1 MSAVGGFHDQNIWFD
16 WRDLGRHQV
25 AILFAREVAREEN
38 FHSRDLDHQL
48 SGAQNMA
55 GVKCRELIE
64 NLRLYLIEGF
74 SVYGREGQVIAYRR
88 FVRGPY
94 RL

>member
-16 WRDLGRHQV
+16 RRDLGRHQV

-55 GVKCRELIE
+55 GVKCRELIQK
-64 NLRLYLIEGF
+64 LRLYVTERPTTYKLIK
-74 SVYGREGQVIAYRR
+74 
-88 FVRGPY
+88 
-94 RL
+94 